1 MSVLVTGCA
10 GFIGS
15 NVCRMLLEQGQTVEG
30 VDNLNDAYDPRI
42 KAWRLDKLT
51 ATSNFRF
58 NNLDISDHRALKP
71 LFETGDS
78 AGEPAFTG
86 VINLGARAGVRPSVE
101 NPWIYYEANT
111 LGTLNLLELCR
122 EFQVK
127 KFVLSSTSSVY
138 GDDTP
143 RPFNEDADTS
153 RPLSPYAASK
163 KAAEA
168 LVYTYHHL
176 HGIDATILRYFTVYG
191 PAGRPDMSI
200 FIFIRAIAEG
210 ETIQLTG
217 GGKQERD
224 YTYVD
229 DVARGTVAALKP
241 LGYEIINL
249 GNDSPVTV
257 GDTIRM
263 IEHYLEKEAIVE
275 HVPMH
280 PADVQAT
287 WADVGRARQLLDWR
301 PEVSVEEGIR
311 RCVDWYRDNR
321 EWAKEIR

>member
-1 MSVLVTGCA
+1 MTVLVTGCA

-15 NVCRMLLEQGQTVEG
+15 NVCRILMEQGQTVEG

-42 KAWRLDKLT
+42 KHWRLEQL
-51 ATSNFRF
+51 TSNPSFSF
-58 NNLDISDHRALKP
+58 NDLDISDHGALKP
-71 LFETGDS
+71 LFETVDS
-78 AGEPAFTG
+78 AREPAFTG
-86 VINLGARAGVRPSVE
+86 VINLGARAGVRSSVE

-122 EFQVK
+122 EFGVK

-143 RPFNEDADTS
+143 RPFSEDADTS

-176 HGIDATILRYFTVYG
+176 HGIDATVLRYFTVYG

-200 FIFIRAIAEG
+200 FIFVRSIAEG
-210 ETIQLTG
+210 ETIRLTG
-217 GGKQERD
+217 EGKQERD
-224 YTYVD
+224 YTYVE

-241 LGYEIINL
+241 LGYEVINL
-249 GNDSPVTV
+249 GNDGPVSV
-257 GDTIRM
+257 EDTIR
-263 IEHYLEKEAIVE
+263 IVEGLLEKKAIIE

-287 WADVGRARQLLDWR
+287 WADVGRAGRLLDWR
-301 PEVSVEEGIR
+301 PEVSVEDGIR

-321 EWAKEIR
+321 EWAKDIR